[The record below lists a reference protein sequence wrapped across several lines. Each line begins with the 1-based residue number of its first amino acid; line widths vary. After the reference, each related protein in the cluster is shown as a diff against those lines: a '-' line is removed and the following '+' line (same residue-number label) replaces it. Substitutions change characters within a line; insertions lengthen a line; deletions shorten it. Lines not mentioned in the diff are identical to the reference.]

1 MFKERR
7 HSFKEHVLAS
17 NIAPFIKVLKTTEQ
31 WEKEIWNGIHT
42 SYNNGFTEGCNTTIK
57 TLKRVCYGF
66 RNFENFRRRIMYI
79 LNNEERKARCTKI
92 SKK

>member
-42 SYNNGFTEGCNTTIK
+42 SYNNGFTEGCNTKIK